1 MRRPPCLGPILAL
14 IVAAVPLGAQTIPVQ
29 EHVLKNGLKVLLV
42 ERPGQAT
49 IGTAWVAHAGAANER
64 PGITGAAHLLEHMM
78 FKGSN
83 VIGTTDIVKDRALDA
98 KQDALYAEITRE
110 LDLLREK
117 QLRGEIAD
125 MHDPKVRSPRHQQLV
140 EELNT
145 AVKAQQDLLNKGEF
159 DVVYT
164 EIGAPNT
171 NAFTSND
178 VTAYILNIPANR
190 LEFWCWM
197 ESDRLNTPVFR
208 EFYAERDVV
217 NDERRLSEAR
227 PTGKFDEAFESVV
240 WQAHPYSWPVLGWSS
255 DISTITRAELTDF
268 FKRNYAPNNVTLSLV
283 GGFKSAEVLPMLE
296 RYFGRIPANPAGA
309 PVVRTM
315 EPRQVAP
322 TRMVAEADTTPSA
335 RIVWKTVAQAHKDQ
349 CALDLLGWVLSGA
362 SGRLNKALVL
372 DQKVALGVRGNHD
385 AQKFGGTFTVLGT
398 ASQGKSP
405 EEVEKALLLEV
416 ERIQKEGIS
425 EEELQKAKNQT
436 IAGLYRGMGDNLG
449 LAVALAQA
457 DALSGYKDFLQLPAR
472 THAVTREDVQRA
484 AQAYLTSEG
493 RNTLI
498 YLRKAKKEAK

>member
-1 MRRPPCLGPILAL
+1 MRRPPSLSPLLAL
-14 IVAAVPLGAQTIPVQ
+14 LVAAAPLAAQTIPVQ

-83 VIGTTDIVKDRALDA
+83 VIGTTDIVKDRELDA
-98 KQDALYAEITRE
+98 KQDAVYAEISKE
-110 LDLLREK
+110 LDTLRDK

-125 MHDPKVRSPRHQQLV
+125 MHDPKARSPRLQKLQD
-140 EELNT
+140 ELST
-145 AVKAQQDLLNKGEF
+145 LVKAQQDLLNKGEF

-178 VTAYILNIPANR
+178 VTAYILTVPANR
-190 LEFWCWM
+190 LEFWAWM

-208 EFYAERDVV
+208 EYYAERDVV
-217 NDERRLSEAR
+217 NDERRLGEAR
-227 PTGKFDEAFESVV
+227 PTGKFEEAFESLV
-240 WQAHPYSWPVLGWSS
+240 WQAHPYSWPVVGWTS

-283 GGFKSAEVLPMLE
+283 GGFKASEVLPLLE

-309 PVVRTM
+309 PVLRTM
-315 EPRQVAP
+315 EPKQVAP
-322 TRMVAEADTTPSA
+322 TRMVAEADTAPAA
-335 RIVWKTVAQAHKDQ
+335 RVVWKTTAQAHKDQ
-349 CALDLLGWVLSGA
+349 YALDLLGGVLSGA

-372 DQKVALGVRGNHD
+372 DQKLALNAFSSHNP
-385 AQKFGGTFTVLGT
+385 QKYGGTFTIMGT
-398 ASQGKSP
+398 ASQDRTP
-405 EEVEKALLLEV
+405 EEVEKALLAEV
-416 ERIQKEGIS
+416 ERIQKAGIS
-425 EEELQKAKNQT
+425 EEELQKAKNQV

-449 LAVALAQA
+449 LATALAHA
-457 DALSGYKDFLQLPAR
+457 DAISGYQTLLETPKL
-472 THAVTREDVQRA
+472 THAVTRADVQRV
-484 AQAYLTSEG
+484 AQMYLTPEG

-498 YLRKAKKEAK
+498 YLRKAKEAK